1 MKFGVGQSV
10 GRVEDRRFITGS
22 GCYTDDVDPW
32 RTLWVAAHL
41 LKIAFTRKPLMPLKP
56 HL

>member
-22 GCYTDDVDPW
+22 GCYTDDVDPGAGLRIAFFA
-32 RTLWVAAHL
+32 RTLCTCQ
-41 LKIAFTRKPLMPLKP
+41 IEKP
-56 HL
+56 